1 LKIAKVIGTCFGIA
15 VCSFLLLSSA
25 VTAVAQVS
33 ITANTPAYNFQVLP
47 GSTRQINV
55 NIAGGTI
62 NRVNWSVLS
71 TTGGAYATLTT
82 PSATQVSSIASELPT
97 VQVNIGSGAGT
108 CSISGSIGA
117 YTVSSTATVTVQ
129 AQSVDDTSKTAKIL
143 FNVCAKTTNVIVAPA
158 YQQAYKSQH
167 RTIQSWVSGDTDET
181 GTWSIVSQPSG
192 GNAVLAD
199 TTNRDADFVAT
210 VTGRYTLK
218 YTSNSNSSQSA
229 TAIVYVSPNS
239 MPSYAAT
246 PNGTEPREC
255 YVDPALTGGDYE
267 VGAGKAYTTIQS
279 TPAANQ
285 ITAGSIIR
293 IWNTDTTG
301 SNPSTYHENYQ
312 VNISGTPTQ
321 PMLICGVPD
330 SHGNLPIVDGS
341 NATMQA
347 GLSTGAAA
355 GFGVISTWGGG
366 YGNGTPYGYWQG
378 GSAGPSYVD
387 ITGLHIRN
395 ATPAFTY
402 TPPGG
407 GAATAY
413 ITGASCLNIRSGSY
427 IDLSGNDLDTC
438 TNGIFTA
445 ENTNSAWAPVTQE
458 ITIVGNHIHGS
469 GWASDSTEHQLY
481 LQSFYTMMQGNRVDQ
496 YLSTATGSNLK
507 FRGVEGIFRYNY
519 LGLSAS
525 GTNGPA
531 REVDLV
537 ENQDA
542 AAYVTFEQ
550 YLSVSGQT
558 NCNYSMWCLG
568 DTAGANVITAYQES
582 AQKDFVYGN
591 ILLTA
596 GAAEYQI
603 HYSEDHDGGMAA
615 RNGTLYFFNNT
626 MDNAEVIFD
635 TSTLGGNDTFLQPRI
650 TATNNIF
657 WNPGQIAFN
666 HIEAIILT
674 AATNLAK
681 TGTFSIAT
689 PIAGG
694 SYNAGTAFGWMSG
707 CDYACQWPL
716 SNPINTHLYG
726 LTSANY
732 LSTATQPYDPTTFVP
747 PSGSAA
753 ISAGTAPIGPMAVM
767 PVRWQYSVTTG
778 SLTPRVSP
786 LTIGAEDPISGGSSP
801 AKTAT
806 PTFSPAGGTYSS
818 AQTVTISTTSAS
830 ATIYYTTDGTTPTS
844 SSSVY
849 SSPITVSATETVQAI
864 AIASGSTSAAGSASY
879 TITPSAPAP
888 AFSLAPGTYTSAQT
902 VSITTVSAGSALS
915 SSGSSTTPSITIY
928 YTTNG
933 TTPTASSTVYSTP
946 ITVASTETLQ
956 AIAMAS
962 GYAPS
967 VPVSATYTISSS
979 ATATPAFN
987 PAGGTYTSTQTV
999 TIATTTPSA
1008 TIYYTTNGSTPTT
1021 SSPVYSGPITV
1032 SATETLKAIAVASGS
1047 TASAPGSAT
1056 YTINSSAA
1064 ATPAFNPA
1072 GGTYTSAQTV
1082 TISTTTPSATIYYTT
1097 NGSTPT
1103 TSSSVYSGAITV
1115 SATETLNAIAVV
1127 SGSTASAPGSATY
1140 TINSQT
1146 VASPSFIPAAG
1157 TYASTQTVT
1166 LVSALHGETIYYTT
1180 NGSTPT
1186 TSSSVYS
1193 GPITVSATETI
1204 TAIGTVSGY
1213 SNSAP
1218 ASATYTITPA
1228 AAKPTFSPAGG
1239 TYTSAQRVVIS
1250 TTTPSATIYYT
1261 TNGSTPT
1268 TSSPVYSEPITVST
1282 SETVSAIAVASGSS
1296 ASTPGSA
1303 TYTINLAAA
1312 ATPTFSPAGG
1322 TYASTQTV
1330 TIGTTTPSATIYY
1343 TTNGSTPTTSSPV
1356 YSGAITVS
1364 ASETLSAIAVAS
1376 GSSTSATG
1384 SASYT
1389 INLAAAGTPTF
1400 SPAGGTYTSAQTVT
1414 IGTTT
1419 PSATIYYT
1427 TNGSTPTTGSP
1438 VYAGAITVSASET
1451 LKAIAV
1457 ASGSST
1463 STPGSATY
1471 TISLPAATPTFSPAG
1486 GTYSS
1491 AQTVAIGTSTAS
1503 ATIYYTTNGS
1513 TPTTSSPVY
1522 SGAIT
1527 VSASETLK
1535 AIAVASGSAASTPG
1549 SATYT
1554 INLAAAATPTFSP
1567 AGGTYASAQT
1577 VTIGTS
1583 TASATIYYTTNGS
1596 TPTTSSPVYSGAI
1609 TVSASETL
1617 KAIAVASGSSA
1628 STPGSASYTISLPA
1642 ATPVFSPAGG
1652 TYTSAQTVS
1661 IGTSTASATI
1671 YYTTNG
1677 STPTTSSPV
1686 YSGAI
1691 TVSASETLKAIA
1703 VASGSSASTPGS
1715 ATYTI
1720 SLIAATPTF
1729 SPAGGTY
1736 TSAQTV
1742 SIGTSTASA
1751 TIHYTTNGSTP
1762 TTSSSVYSGP
1772 ITISTSETLKAIAV
1786 ASGSSVSAP
1795 ASATYTINLPASAM
1809 QSPTINPAG
1818 GTYSSTQRVKISAEH
1833 KATIYYTTNGSVPTT
1848 SSPVYSGSITVS
1860 ASETLKAI
1868 AVASGYS
1875 PSAPVSAT
1883 FTIAPPAPTPSFSVA
1898 PGTYSSAQ
1906 RVAISATVSS
1916 SSAYALAAGSTTP
1929 SVTIYYTTNGTTPTT
1944 SSLVYREPITVSASE
1959 TVMAIAVASGYSP
1972 SSVAL
1977 SSYTIN
1983 VAATA
1988 AAAAAPTISPVGGSY
2003 TSAQTVK
2010 ISAGS
2015 HWATIYYTTNGTTP
2029 TTSSPVYTGPITVA
2043 ASETVQAIAVV
2054 SGYSPSAPVAASYT
2068 IGTRASDSPSF
2079 SVTTNPAAITLAAGQ
2094 SGTATVFIT
2103 PQNGFASDASLSC
2116 SGLPAGTTCDFSPAT
2131 VSTSGAPVSS
2141 TLTLATASV
2150 NVASRHDS
2158 NPLYPGSALALSLCF
2173 FGRKRRRSLQ
2183 LVSAGVAMA
2192 LGLGLC
2198 TGCGVA
2204 KVTPLAVTSTINVIA
2219 THGTL
2224 QPATSITLTVL

>member
-1 LKIAKVIGTCFGIA
+1 LKIVKVIGTCFGIA

-82 PSATQVSSIASELPT
+82 PSTTQVSSIASELPT

-129 AQSVDDTSKTAKIL
+129 AQSVDDTTKTAKFL

-181 GTWSIVSQPSG
+181 GTWTIVSQPSNG
-192 GNAVLAD
+192 DGKLAD

-218 YTSNSNSSQSA
+218 YTSTSNSSQSA

-301 SNPSTYHENYQ
+301 SNPSTYHEYYQ
-312 VNISGTPTQ
+312 VNTSGTPTQ
-321 PMLICGVPD
+321 PILICGVPD

-341 NATMQA
+341 NATGQL
-347 GLSTGAAA
+347 GVSPYAAA

-387 ITGLHIRN
+387 ITGLHVRN
-395 ATPAFTY
+395 ATPGVTY

-407 GAATAY
+407 GAATQY

-427 IDLSGNDLDTC
+427 LDLSGNDLDTC

-458 ITIVGNHIHGS
+458 ITVVGNHVHGS
-469 GWASDSTEHQLY
+469 GWAGDSTEHQLY
-481 LQSFYTMMQGNRVDQ
+481 LQSFYMMVQGNRVDQ

-519 LGLSAS
+519 LGLSTS
-525 GTNGPA
+525 GTTGPA

-542 AAYVTFEQ
+542 SNYVTFEQ
-550 YLSVSGQT
+550 YLSAPGQT
-558 NCNYSMWCLG
+558 TCAYSMWCLG
-568 DTAGANVITAYQES
+568 DTAGANVIAANQES

-596 GAAEYQI
+596 GGAEYQI

-615 RNGTLYFFNNT
+615 RNGVLYFSNNT

-635 TSTLGGNDTFLQPRI
+635 TSTSGGYDTYYQPRI
-650 TATNNIF
+650 MAANNIF

-666 HIEAIILT
+666 HIESIILT

-681 TGTFSIAT
+681 TGTFNIAT
-689 PIAGG
+689 PIVGG
-694 SYNAGTAFGWMSG
+694 SYNAGTAYGWQSG
-707 CDYACQWPL
+707 CDYTCQWPL
-716 SNPINTHLYG
+716 SNPISAHLYG

-753 ISAGTAPIGPMAVM
+753 ISAGSAPTGLMAQM
-767 PVRWQYSVTTG
+767 PLRWQYSLTTG

-786 LTIGAEDPISGGSSP
+786 LTIGAEDPISGASSP
-801 AKTAT
+801 APTAT
-806 PTFSPAGGTYSS
+806 PTFNPAGGTYSS
-818 AQTVTISTTSAS
+818 AQTVAISTTSSS

-987 PAGGTYTSTQTV
+987 PAGGTYTSAQTV
-999 TIATTTPSA
+999 TISTTTPSA

-1056 YTINSSAA
+1056 YTISTSAA
-1064 ATPAFNPA
+1064 ATPAFSPA
-1072 GGTYTSAQTV
+1072 GGTYTSTQTV

-1103 TSSSVYSGAITV
+1103 TSSSVYSGPITV
-1115 SATETLNAIAVV
+1115 SATETLNAIAVA
-1127 SGSTASAPGSATY
+1127 SGLTTSAPGSATY
-1140 TINSQT
+1140 TINSQS

-1193 GPITVSATETI
+1193 APITVSATETI
-1204 TAIGTVSGY
+1204 TAIGTASGY

-1218 ASATYTITPA
+1218 ASATYTINPA
-1228 AAKPTFSPAGG
+1228 AATPTFSPAGG

-1261 TNGSTPT
+1261 TNGTTPT

-1356 YSGAITVS
+1356 Y
-1364 ASETLSAIAVAS
+1364 
-1376 GSSTSATG
+1376 
-1384 SASYT
+1384 
-1389 INLAAAGTPTF
+1389 
-1400 SPAGGTYTSAQTVT
+1400 
-1414 IGTTT
+1414 
-1419 PSATIYYT
+1419 
-1427 TNGSTPTTGSP
+1427 
-1438 VYAGAITVSASET
+1438 AGAITVSASET

-1457 ASGSST
+1457 ASGSSA

-1535 AIAVASGSAASTPG
+1535 AIAVASGSSASTPG
-1549 SATYT
+1549 SASYT
-1554 INLAAAATPTFSP
+1554 INMPAATPTFSP
-1567 AGGTYASAQT
+1567 AGGTYTSAQT

-1583 TASATIYYTTNGS
+1583 TAATIYFTTNGS
-1596 TPTTSSPVYSGAI
+1596 TPTTNSPVYSGPI

-1628 STPGSASYTISLPA
+1628 
-1642 ATPVFSPAGG
+1642 
-1652 TYTSAQTVS
+1652 
-1661 IGTSTASATI
+1661 
-1671 YYTTNG
+1671 
-1677 STPTTSSPV
+1677 
-1686 YSGAI
+1686 
-1691 TVSASETLKAIA
+1691 
-1703 VASGSSASTPGS
+1703 
-1715 ATYTI
+1715 
-1720 SLIAATPTF
+1720 
-1729 SPAGGTY
+1729 
-1736 TSAQTV
+1736 
-1742 SIGTSTASA
+1742 
-1751 TIHYTTNGSTP
+1751 
-1762 TTSSSVYSGP
+1762 
-1772 ITISTSETLKAIAV
+1772 
-1786 ASGSSVSAP
+1786 SAP

-1818 GTYSSTQRVKISAEH
+1818 GTYTSTQRVKISAEH
-1833 KATIYYTTNGSVPTT
+1833 RATIYYTTNGSVPTT

-1860 ASETLKAI
+1860 ATETLKTI

-1944 SSLVYREPITVSASE
+1944 SSPVYTEPITVSASE

-1983 VAATA
+1983 VAATVA
-1988 AAAAAPTISPVGGSY
+1988 APVPTISPVGGTY
-2003 TSAQTVK
+2003 TAAQTVK

-2116 SGLPAGTTCDFSPAT
+2116 SGLPVGITCDFSPAT

-2150 NVASRHDS
+2150 NVASRRDS

-2204 KVTPLAVTSTINVIA
+2204 SKVTPLGVTSTINVVA

>member
-1 LKIAKVIGTCFGIA
+1 MKIVKAVGTCFGIA
-15 VCSFLLLSSA
+15 VSIFLSFFSA
-25 VTAVAQVS
+25 TTAVAQVS
-33 ITANTPAYNFQVLP
+33 ITANTPTYNFQVLP

-55 NIAGGTI
+55 NITGGTI

-82 PSATQVSSIASELPT
+82 PAATQVASIASELPT

-117 YTVSSTATVTVQ
+117 YTVLSTATVTVQ
-129 AQSVDDTSKTAKIL
+129 AQSVDDTTKTAKFL

-158 YQQAYKSQH
+158 YQQAFKSQH

-181 GTWSIVSQPSG
+181 GTWTIVSQPNG
-192 GNAVLAD
+192 GDGALAD

-239 MPSYAAT
+239 MPAYAAT

-267 VGAGKAYTTIQS
+267 VGTGKAFPTIQS

-301 SNPSTYHENYQ
+301 SNASTYHEYYQ
-312 VNISGTPTQ
+312 VNTSGTPAQ
-321 PMLICGVPD
+321 PILICGVPD

-341 NATMQA
+341 NATGQS
-347 GLSTGAAA
+347 GVSPWAAA
-355 GFGVISTWGGG
+355 GYGVISTWGGG
-366 YGNGTPYGYWQG
+366 YGNGTPYGYWQN

-387 ITGLHIRN
+387 ITGLHVRN
-395 ATPAFTY
+395 ATPGVTY

-427 IDLSGNDLDTC
+427 LDLSGNDLDTC

-458 ITIVGNHIHGS
+458 ITVVGNHVHGS
-469 GWASDSTEHQLY
+469 GWAGDFTEHQLY
-481 LQSFYTMMQGNRVDQ
+481 LQSFYMLVQGNRVDQ
-496 YLSTATGSNLK
+496 YLSTAAGSNLK

-519 LGLSAS
+519 LGLSTS
-525 GTNGPA
+525 GTNGPT

-542 AAYVTFEQ
+542 SSYVTFEQ
-550 YLSVSGQT
+550 YLSAPGQT
-558 NCNYSMWCLG
+558 NCNYSFWCLG
-568 DTAGANVITAYQES
+568 DTAGANVIAAYQES

-596 GAAEYQI
+596 GAAEYQV
-603 HYSEDHDGGMAA
+603 HYSEDHDGGMSA
-615 RNGTLYFFNNT
+615 RNGTLYFSNNT

-635 TSTLGGNDTFLQPRI
+635 TSTSGGFDTYYQPRV
-650 TATNNIF
+650 AAANNIF

-666 HIEAIILT
+666 RLESIILT
-674 AATNLAK
+674 SATNLAK
-681 TGTFSIAT
+681 TGTFNITT
-689 PIAGG
+689 PIVGG
-694 SYNAGTAFGWMSG
+694 AYNAGTAFGWQSG

-716 SNPINTHLYG
+716 SNPINPHLYG
-726 LTSANY
+726 LTAANY
-732 LSTATQPYDPTTFVP
+732 LSTATQPYDPTSYVP

-753 ISAGTAPIGPMAVM
+753 ISAGSAPTGLMAQM
-767 PVRWQYSVTTG
+767 PVRWQYSMTTG

-786 LTIGAEDPISGGSSP
+786 QTIGAEDPISGGSAP
-801 AKTAT
+801 AQTAI

-818 AQTVTISTTSAS
+818 AQTVTIGTTSSS

-849 SSPITVSATETVQAI
+849 SGPITVSNTQTIQAI
-864 AIASGSTSAAGSASY
+864 AVAGTSTSASGSATY
-879 TITPSAPAP
+879 TITQTAPAP

-902 VSITTVSAGSALS
+902 VTITTVAA
-915 SSGSSTTPSITIY
+915 SSTFTGSTTGSTTTPVTTIY

-933 TTPTASSTVYSTP
+933 TTPTASSSVYTGP
-946 ITVASTETLQ
+946 ITVTATETLQ
-956 AIAMAS
+956 AITTAS
-962 GYAPS
+962 GYSPS
-967 VPVSATYTISSS
+967 APVSATYTISSS
-979 ATATPAFN
+979 TASTPAF
-987 PAGGTYTSTQTV
+987 S
-999 TIATTTPSA
+999 
-1008 TIYYTTNGSTPTT
+1008 
-1021 SSPVYSGPITV
+1021 
-1032 SATETLKAIAVASGS
+1032 
-1047 TASAPGSAT
+1047 
-1056 YTINSSAA
+1056 
-1064 ATPAFNPA
+1064 PA

-1103 TSSSVYSGAITV
+1103 TSSSVYSGPITV
-1115 SATETLNAIAVV
+1115 SATETLKAIAVA

-1140 TINSQT
+1140 TIST
-1146 VASPSFIPAAG
+1146 SAAATPAFSPAGG
-1157 TYASTQTVT
+1157 TYTSAQTVT
-1166 LVSALHGETIYYTT
+1166 ISTTTPSATIYYTT

-1193 GPITVSATETI
+1193 GPITVSATETLKAI
-1204 TAIGTVSGY
+1204 AVASGSTA
-1213 SNSAP
+1213 SAP
-1218 ASATYTITPA
+1218 GSATYTISTSAAATPA
-1228 AAKPTFSPAGG
+1228 FSPAGG
-1239 TYTSAQRVVIS
+1239 TYTSAQTVTIS

-1268 TSSPVYSEPITVST
+1268 TSSPVYAGAITVSAT
-1282 SETVSAIAVASGSS
+1282 ETVNAIAVASGSS
-1296 ASTPGSA
+1296 PSTPGSA
-1303 TYTINLAAA
+1303 SYIIN
-1312 ATPTFSPAGG
+1312 SQ
-1322 TYASTQTV
+1322 QTV
-1330 TIGTTTPSATIYY
+1330 TA
-1343 TTNGSTPTTSSPV
+1343 
-1356 YSGAITVS
+1356 
-1364 ASETLSAIAVAS
+1364 
-1376 GSSTSATG
+1376 
-1384 SASYT
+1384 
-1389 INLAAAGTPTF
+1389 PTF

-1414 IGTTT
+1414 LTKALHDETIYYTTNGSIPTTSSPVYSAPINVSSTETITVIAAVSGYANSLPVSATYTINLPGATAAFSPAGGTYSSAQTVT
-1419 PSATIYYT
+1419 ISSAAPSATIYYT

-1438 VYAGAITVSASET
+1438 VYSGPITVSATETLKAIAVASGYSSNAPASATYTINLAAATPAFSPAGGTYTSAQSVTISAATPSATIYYTINGSTPTTSSPVYSGPIAVSTTET

-1457 ASGSST
+1457 ASGSSA
-1463 STPGSATY
+1463 SAPGSAAY
-1471 TISLPAATPTFSPAG
+1471 TINLPAAAPAFSPAG
-1486 GTYSS
+1486 GTYAS
-1491 AQTVAIGTSTAS
+1491 AQSVTISTATP

-1513 TPTTSSPVY
+1513 TPTTSSPAY
-1522 SGAIT
+1522 SGPIT
-1527 VSASETLK
+1527 VSTTETLK
-1535 AIAVASGSAASTPG
+1535 AIAVASGSSASAPG
-1549 SATYT
+1549 SATFT
-1554 INLAAAATPTFSP
+1554 INLPAAAPAFSP
-1567 AGGTYASAQT
+1567 AGGTYTSAQT
-1577 VTIGTS
+1577 VSIVTS
-1583 TASATIYYTTNGS
+1583 TPATIYYTANGS
-1596 TPTTSSPVYSGAI
+1596 TPTTSSPVYSGPI

-1628 STPGSASYTISLPA
+1628 SAPG
-1642 ATPVFSPAGG
+1642 
-1652 TYTSAQTVS
+1652 
-1661 IGTSTASATI
+1661 
-1671 YYTTNG
+1671 
-1677 STPTTSSPV
+1677 
-1686 YSGAI
+1686 
-1691 TVSASETLKAIA
+1691 
-1703 VASGSSASTPGS
+1703 
-1715 ATYTI
+1715 
-1720 SLIAATPTF
+1720 
-1729 SPAGGTY
+1729 
-1736 TSAQTV
+1736 
-1742 SIGTSTASA
+1742 
-1751 TIHYTTNGSTP
+1751 
-1762 TTSSSVYSGP
+1762 
-1772 ITISTSETLKAIAV
+1772 
-1786 ASGSSVSAP
+1786 
-1795 ASATYTINLPASAM
+1795 SATYTINLPAAGM

-1818 GTYSSTQRVKISAEH
+1818 GTYTSAQRVKISAEH
-1833 KATIYYTTNGSVPTT
+1833 RATIYYTTNGSIPTT
-1848 SSPVYSGSITVS
+1848 SSSVYSGSITVS
-1860 ASETLKAI
+1860 ATETLKAI
-1868 AVASGYS
+1868 AVANGYS
-1875 PSAPVSAT
+1875 PSAPASAS

-1916 SSAYALAAGSTTP
+1916 SSANVLTAGSTTP

-1944 SSLVYREPITVSASE
+1944 SSPVYTEPITVSASE
-1959 TVMAIAVASGYSP
+1959 TVMAIAMASGYSP

-1983 VAATA
+1983 VAATVA
-1988 AAAAAPTISPVGGSY
+1988 APAPTISPVGGTY
-2003 TSAQTVK
+2003 AAAQTVK

-2015 HWATIYYTTNGTTP
+2015 HWATIYYTTNRTTP
-2029 TTSSPVYTGPITVA
+2029 TTSSPVYSGPITVS
-2043 ASETVQAIAVV
+2043 ASETLTAIAVV

-2094 SGTATVFIT
+2094 SGTATVFVT

-2116 SGLPAGTTCDFSPAT
+2116 SGLPAGITCDFSPAT
-2131 VSTSGAPVSS
+2131 VTTTGAPVSS
-2141 TLTLATASV
+2141 TLTLATASL
-2150 NVASRHDS
+2150 NVASGRDS

-2173 FGRKRRRSLQ
+2173 FSRKRRRSLQ

-2204 KVTPLAVTSTINVIA
+2204 KITPLAVTSTFNVVA
-2219 THGTL
+2219 THGIL
-2224 QPATSITLTVL
+2224 QPATSITLTML